1 MKTSIKILTLLFISA
16 LIVSCSSIKVTY
28 DYDKSVD
35 FTKLKTYEYYGW
47 ADGSDKL
54 LNSLEK
60 DRIEAAFEDEFTQR
74 GIKHVKSGGDM
85 VIALYIMTQDKT
97 QYNATTTGMGGGY
110 GGYYGYG
117 PGYGW
122 GPGYGGG
129 MSMSTTT
136 VQEYNYTVGT
146 LVIDVFHPGTEKLI
160 WESIGTKTVDD
171 NPETREKN
179 LPKNINKI
187 MAPYPVK
194 PIVEKKK

>member
-1 MKTSIKILTLLFISA
+1 MKTSIKILALLFISA

-74 GIKHVKSGGDM
+74 GIKHVESGGDM
-85 VIALYIMTQDKT
+85 VITLYIMTQDKT

-122 GPGYGGG
+122 GGGH
-129 MSMSTTT
+129 STTSI
-136 VQEYNYTVGT
+136 QEYDYEVGT
-146 LVIDVFHPGTEKLI
+146 LVCDIFDKKDEKLI
-160 WESIGTKTVDD
+160 WEGIGTGEISENPKNRDTKIPKTVQA
-171 NPETREKN
+171 
-179 LPKNINKI
+179 I
-187 MAPYPVK
+187 MSKYPV
-194 PIVEKKK
+194 PAVGQ

>member
-1 MKTSIKILTLLFISA
+1 MKTFIKLFSFLIMLAFLSA
-16 LIVSCSSIKVTY
+16 CSTVSVTS

-60 DRIEAAFEDEFTQR
+60 DRIEAAFEAEFTKR
-74 GIKHVKSGGDM
+74 GIKHVESGGDM

-97 QYNATTTGMGGGY
+97 QYNATTTSMGGGYGGY

-122 GPGYGGG
+122 GPGMGV
-129 MSMSTTT
+129 SNTT
-136 VQEYNYTVGT
+136 VSEYNYTVGT
-146 LVIDVFHPGTEKLI
+146 LVIDIFHPGEEKLI
-160 WESIGTKTVDD
+160 WESIGKKTIED
-171 NPETREKN
+171 NPQKAEKN
-179 LPKNINKI
+179 LPKVIAEI
-187 MAPYPVK
+187 MKPYPVQ
-194 PIVEKKK
+194 PIEEKKKK